1 MKSFRRR
8 TRLFIARRLQIR
20 FVSIIL
26 LVMFSTALISG
37 YVVYVTTAS
46 MFGEKLAVVYPQ
58 GLLMEIAKKVNF
70 VLIVRLLIM
79 TPVVVFIALFLSN
92 RIAGPLYRIDRFLR
106 KAAGGNYNIEMELRK
121 GDELHDLSER
131 LNRLV
136 ARLRAQKEKRL
147 KITSSIME
155 ELAKLEGEASSLK
168 DNKRIA
174 SLISEIRRETEK
186 IK

>member
-20 FVSIIL
+20 FISVIL

-37 YVVYVTTAS
+37 YVVYVTTVS

-58 GLLMEIAKKVNF
+58 GLLMDMAKKVNF
-70 VLIVRLLIM
+70 VLLVRLLFL
-79 TPVVVFIALFLSN
+79 TPVVVLIGLFLSN
-92 RIAGPLYRIDRFLR
+92 RIAGPLYRIDRFLS
-106 KAAGGNYNIEMELRK
+106 KASGGNYNIEMELRK

-136 ARLRAQKEKRL
+136 ARLRSQKEKRL
-147 KITSSIME
+147 KKTVLIIE
-155 ELAKLEGEASSLK
+155 KLYELEIEASSLK
-168 DNKRIA
+168 DKKKAA
-174 SLISEIRRETEK
+174 SLISEIRNEIEK